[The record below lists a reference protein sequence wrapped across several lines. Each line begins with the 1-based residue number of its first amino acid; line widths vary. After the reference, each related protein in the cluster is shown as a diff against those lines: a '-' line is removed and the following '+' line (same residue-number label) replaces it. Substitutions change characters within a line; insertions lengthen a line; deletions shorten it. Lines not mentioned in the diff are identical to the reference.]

1 MMTAHIVYPQI
12 DPEHPATLSSK
23 VLDGILRQS
32 IGYRGVVITDALM
45 MKAVYDRYGHAKS
58 SVMALQAGADM
69 VLAQGARHEQLAA
82 LNAITAAE
90 QAGTLHAARL
100 QEARDRL
107 VALAQRFPAVAGNYP
122 ADQQIQDEALMRRT
136 WVQGLCAVG
145 AVKVPDQN
153 AAIRVLTQA
162 SVISDGVSEAGLPS
176 EAVRALF
183 DGFAD
188 VQFVTLPSL
197 LAVTPQDLPQDGR
210 LNILVSNHRKRYG
223 AQARA
228 VRADLHLVLWNP
240 FQVLDLD
247 APALVTWGYAEGA
260 LAAAR
265 EWLLGKT
272 EASARSPVPLTPLSA
287 P

>member
-1 MMTAHIVYPQI
+1 
-12 DPEHPATLSSK
+12 
-23 VLDGILRQS
+23 
-32 IGYRGVVITDALM
+32 
-45 MKAVYDRYGHAKS
+45 
-58 SVMALQAGADM
+58 
-69 VLAQGARHEQLAA
+69 
-82 LNAITAAE
+82 
-90 QAGTLHAARL
+90 
-100 QEARDRL
+100 
-107 VALAQRFPAVAGNYP
+107 
-122 ADQQIQDEALMRRT
+122 MRRT

-145 AVKVPDQN
+145 VVKVPDHN

-183 DGFAD
+183 DRFAD
-188 VQFVTLPSL
+188 VQFVTVPSL

-223 AQARA
+223 AQART
-228 VRADLHLVLWNP
+228 VQADLHLVLWNP

-272 EASARSPVPLTPLSA
+272 EASAQPPVPLAKFSA